1 MQGVCLSGSECDAR
15 GGVIL
20 GSCAQGFGSCCAVYI
35 SSCTSDNFRHN
46 LTYIVSPGP
55 SPLDYIALVT
65 TCHVSRLPGHV
76 QRCGHVHL
84 HAAQGELG
92 RLQDQAGLRGGDP
105 GRALQPG
112 RLHHR
117 LLLRDTGR
125 GGDELYLYRLYKL

>member
-1 MQGVCLSGSECDAR
+1 MCVQGVCLSGSECDAR

-35 SSCTSDNFRHN
+35 SSCTSDTFRHN

-55 SPLDYIALVT
+55 WWRESVLVT

-92 RLQDQAGLRGGDP
+92 RVQDQAGLRGGDP

-125 GGDELYLYRLYKL
+125 GVMYLYRL